1 MAWTAT
7 PPAHTRSVQAPV
19 CCFCCCAPLQ
29 ARLAELELP
38 QLAAGLAA
46 AAGAA
51 AAQRRKSSAAASQRG
66 VTTKRSKAEV
76 LPRRESA
83 RTRGQAPDLSY
94 AGGIQHEGRDGRVV
108 LAAYVPERYGSVGQL
123 IDPSDPSAT
132 AAAAAAAAR
141 PPPGPLPFSSSNGD
155 EGTDAAFL
163 QQLQAYAASPA
174 GRTAGGCATASNS
187 GGMLGVEQLKQLQ
200 LQPVDVAKLTTQ
212 GVSCL
217 AFHPSSSR
225 PIIAAADKS
234 GKVTMVQEVQC
245 SMLLQHTVLSENHAS

>member
-1 MAWTAT
+1 M
-7 PPAHTRSVQAPV
+7 
-19 CCFCCCAPLQ
+19 
-29 ARLAELELP
+29 AELELP

-66 VTTKRSKAEV
+66 VSTKRSKGEV
-76 LPRRESA
+76 LPQRQSA
-83 RTRGQAPDLSY
+83 RARGQAPDLSY

-108 LAAYVPERYGSVGQL
+108 LAAFVPERYGSVGRL

-132 AAAAAAAAR
+132 AAAVAAAAR
-141 PPPGPLPFSSSNGD
+141 PPQGPLPFSSSNGD

-163 QQLQAYAASPA
+163 LQLQAYAASPA
-174 GRTAGGCATASNS
+174 GRTAGGCAAGSIR
-187 GGMLGVEQLKQLQ
+187 GGMLGAEQLKQLQ

-212 GVSCL
+212 GISCL
-217 AFHPSSSR
+217 AFHPSSSK

-234 GKVTMVQEVQC
+234 GKVRVQC
-245 SMLLQHTVLSENHAS
+245 STLLQHTTLVGDDGSLRLSAEALT